1 MKSHRRDIMSKQKDR
16 FYGGGILTKPR
27 KATFN
32 NSNRDSVFE
41 KLILKTL
48 KIGKKATPIINT
60 L

>member
-1 MKSHRRDIMSKQKDR
+1 MSKQKDKL
-16 FYGGGILTKPR
+16 YGGGILTKPH

-41 KLILKTL
+41 KLILRTL
-48 KIGKKATPIINT
+48 KIGKKATQIINM